1 MTDNL
6 VPSEQPSLTPHEAEQ
21 AQLEAERMHDVFLLL
36 ENLFKRE
43 EATTKIIL
51 DCLYEVGSVNLIDRK
66 LRCRPLN
73 RLVRWIARLSKPA
86 FRMIAMRW
94 VKRNSPRLITDW
106 LHSQVKFEPRKTL
119 QAVIVNP
126 PSASETFSRSSAG
139 SEPVLSS
146 AESAQSTESSLVQ
159 TVPLVKLEDYNREI
173 GRLKS
178 QIKVLATLLVGVT
191 VSLGGAIAWSFFK
204 EANLPQPVHHIREAI
219 ANPCGGKSI
228 RLIEACD

>member
-51 DCLYEVGSVNLIDRK
+51 DCLYEVGSANLIDRK
-66 LRCRPLN
+66 LRCRSLN
-73 RLVRWIARLSKPA
+73 RLVRWIAYLSKPV

-94 VKRNSPRLITDW
+94 VKRNSPRLITNW

-126 PSASETFSRSSAG
+126 PPASGFSPTSAVT
-139 SEPVLSS
+139 EPAVSDTGL
-146 AESAQSTESSLVQ
+146 AESAESSLVQ

-191 VSLGGAIAWSFFK
+191 VSLGGAIAWSVFK
-204 EANLPQPVHHIREAI
+204 SEANLPQPVHQIRDAI
-219 ANPCGGKSI
+219 ANPCGAKSG
-228 RLIEACD
+228 RLIEACE